1 MNELFG
7 ALKPLALLEA
17 VAAMGN
23 PTTLARALLQFTFIG
38 ARSRPE
44 IAAGAVNSAINSFG
58 S

>member
-23 PTTLARALLQFTFIG
+23 PTTLAELATHIG
-38 ARSRPE
+38 VPRSPAWT
-44 IAAGAVNSAINSFG
+44 AAHP
-58 S
+58 